1 MRIDDTFNEKIR
13 EENQLFALK
22 GERVIG
28 SAYMCLPVKDFPL
41 ISIYKI
47 KKVITTSKKKKT
59 SNNKFLINRIIF
71 HRYGMKLT

>member
-28 SAYMCLPVKDFPL
+28 SAYMCLPV
-41 ISIYKI
+41 
-47 KKVITTSKKKKT
+47 
-59 SNNKFLINRIIF
+59 
-71 HRYGMKLT
+71 